1 MGKGEARNVP
11 DVSRGPGLIRPK
23 AERDTERPTEDDLAR
38 EHLGGTRGDPSLREA
53 PMTEQR
59 RKKTFPKDENDGHVA

>member
-1 MGKGEARNVP
+1 VKDQDKEKP
-11 DVSRGPGLIRPK
+11 
-23 AERDTERPTEDDLAR
+23 RPTEDDLAR
-38 EHLGGTRGDPSLREA
+38 EHLGGTRGHPSLGEA